1 MLKNILFVGVFV
13 LLLGCGRYGNGYRG
27 WDENYVEPGT
37 GFTLW
42 IPKKLHSRLYD
53 SSVVEDYAKTCGQS
67 QYLDIN
73 LLPEPQDVY
82 KDDADGVRT
91 YAFSSRYSVYKGR
104 HVTLSG
110 PDVNRTIYHDY
121 IFNVMMNQK
130 GEVLDCDYIHMES
143 ISDSPISNE
152 SFKLPILIFR

>member
-1 MLKNILFVGVFV
+1 MLKNILLVGVFV
-13 LLLGCGRYGNGYRG
+13 VLLGCGRYGNGYRG

-42 IPKKLHSRLYD
+42 IPKKLHSRLYF
-53 SSVVEDYAKTCGQS
+53 SSVVEDYAKTCGSS

-91 YAFSSRYSVYKGR
+91 YAFSSTYSVYKGR

-110 PDVNRTIYHDY
+110 PDVNRTIYHDH